1 MAYRFGIFLILLSC
15 YSQYVWAQKPSQ
27 NSKAQQQYTAA
38 NRHLRLLDYN
48 KALTAL
54 EAAVAVDPT
63 FATAY
68 QQIGDIHRKQ
78 ENYAAAVKAYE
89 QVLALDP
96 SLTRLTYFGLG
107 ESYLFSGKYQ
117 EASLAL
123 QQYAQSPNLSDKSKS
138 LVKKYLQDIE
148 FSLSALQKPTE
159 VQLIRM
165 PSSINSSDN
174 EYFPKLTADNK
185 KIIFTRKTNNQ
196 ENFFESDFDGETWSE
211 ARKLI
216 GQVNS
221 EAYNEGAHC
230 ISPDGKYLFFTGCN
244 WPQGLGSCDIY
255 VSKKENDRWSEPFNL
270 GAPLNSKGWEA
281 QPAISADGKTLYFVS
296 NRPGG
301 YGGYDIWK
309 STLKEDGSWS
319 PAVNLGPEINTPY
332 DESSPYIHADNKTLY
347 FSSNGWPGFGQYDIF
362 LSQLNEQGKW
372 STPQN
377 LGRDINNY
385 RNQTSLYV
393 SMNGSYGVLSAEDEY
408 RNQDLYSFTLASAIR
423 PQPVAYIRGNIRDAI
438 SGAGITAQIQV
449 TNTATNQLVFEDWND
464 VQDASFLAT
473 LPLGANYAVHIQKP
487 GYLFYSEQYDLQLE
501 SLKDEEFYR
510 EVKLSP
516 IAIGTSAALRNVYFN
531 SNEANLL
538 PASLNEL
545 QKLVQFLKLNPQVSI
560 ELSGHTDHTGSPKH
574 NLELSLKRAQ
584 AVQRYLIEQQIPAAR
599 IQAQGYAATQ
609 PLASNETEDGKRMNR
624 RTEFKI
630 LSL

>member
-545 QKLVQFLKLNPQVSI
+545 QKLAQFLKLNPQVSI